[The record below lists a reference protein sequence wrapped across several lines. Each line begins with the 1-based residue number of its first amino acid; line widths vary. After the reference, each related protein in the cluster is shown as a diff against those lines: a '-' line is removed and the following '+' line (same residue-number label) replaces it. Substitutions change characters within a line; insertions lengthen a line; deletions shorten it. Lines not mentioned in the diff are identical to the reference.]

1 MQERKAFRKHFT
13 TPNMALTI
21 INENTNGKRKI
32 LKSYWKILKQSL
44 AIITTPTMNR
54 EKLKITIII
63 S

>member
-1 MQERKAFRKHFT
+1 MQERKAFMKHFT